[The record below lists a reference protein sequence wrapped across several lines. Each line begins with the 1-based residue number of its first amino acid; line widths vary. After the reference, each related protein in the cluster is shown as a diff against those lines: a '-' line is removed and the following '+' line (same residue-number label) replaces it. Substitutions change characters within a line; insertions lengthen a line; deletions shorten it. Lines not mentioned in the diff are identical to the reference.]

1 MSQPSKLEDFK
12 KKRVEEIKDE
22 IKDFHPL
29 LKNLF
34 KKMPSI
40 NRVEYTHG
48 NAEMGADFV
57 LSMLH
62 PVLNTERYIGVIVKI
77 GKINQDTTG
86 IEKQVKEC
94 SIPRYFEYGKKEIHI
109 DEIWVVSNGTISN
122 NARRVIRNDAQLR
135 SVEFISGNEIIELI
149 DKHLPLFWA
158 NLSVPVSEY
167 ISKIREKNLQ
177 FERST
182 SLLQIGDK
190 DFYVEQ
196 DVYEVL
202 DSKHSSENKFKSKP
216 KKVNFVEHIKKNK
229 ISFIEGS
236 MGTGKSRLLR
246 KLISHF
252 TSPEVFHEEKL
263 LPIII
268 DYRDLIDKYEGNI
281 EQLIDNSV
289 GQELKK
295 EFGNDINLLLL
306 IDGVDEKKFS
316 VDEELNRFIKTIE
329 ELDKIPNLKTVLTSR
344 HLKTLESVNSLS
356 GRFGRYEI
364 RALTFSKVLEFVKN
378 LCKQLNLTQRIVED
392 LRKSKLFRDLPQS
405 PISAILLAKL
415 IDEHS
420 KELPSNMTEL
430 YSKYTE
436 LTLGKWD
443 IDKGIQSDK
452 EYQVLNT
459 FFMNLSE
466 YMIQNELKQI
476 SIEEAK
482 VRLIDYLKP
491 RNLGLDVDSLLDRI
505 LNRCEIIATDHD
517 KGILFFKHR
526 TFAEFLYAK
535 KIIETQKLQIDKRV
549 FTSYWN
555 NVFYF
560 CVGILKDCPDVLEAI
575 TNYPTDSETER
586 IKKIANLPNFY
597 LAGFASPYKVI
608 SEGIEKLVIDASKY
622 YIEVITNK
630 QTSVFT
636 HFPPMICLYFMNY
649 LIQEGLSYDFFIDG
663 LETAA
668 LSIASSSVTND
679 EKAYALFFLNVAF
692 IKLKRDNDFSFLL
705 KDYKHQ
711 LPLDLLCV
719 LDIESQNLNLLRKSK
734 ILQKQNKKFKGFLKG
749 NNAAKHSLRALL
761 NKPIGEPNET

>member
-1 MSQPSKLEDFK
+1 MSQPSKLEGFK

-22 IKDFHPL
+22 VKEFHPL
-29 LKNLF
+29 LQNLF

-40 NRVEYTHG
+40 TRVEYTHG
-48 NAEMGADFV
+48 NTEMGADFV
-57 LSMLH
+57 LSMTH
-62 PVLNTERYIGVIVKI
+62 PILNTERYIGVIVKV
-77 GKINQDTTG
+77 GKITQDTTG
-86 IEKQVKEC
+86 VEKQVKEC
-94 SIPRYFEYGKKEIHI
+94 AIPRYFEYGKKEIHI
-109 DEIWVVSNGTISN
+109 DEVWVVSNGTISN
-122 NARRVIRNDAQLR
+122 NAKTVIRNNAQLR
-135 SVEFISGNEIIELI
+135 SVEFIGESEIISLI
-149 DKHLPLFWA
+149 DKHLPLFWS

-202 DSKHSSENKFKSKP
+202 DSKSSSENRFKSKP
-216 KKVNFVEHIKKNK
+216 KKVNFIEQIKNNK

-252 TSPEVFHEEKL
+252 TSPEVFHDEKL
-263 LPIII
+263 LPVII
-268 DYRDLIDKYEGNI
+268 DYKDLIDKYEGNI
-281 EQLIDNSV
+281 EEIISDSV
-289 GQELKK
+289 GEELKK
-295 EFGNDINLLLL
+295 EFGDNVTLLLL

-316 VDEELNRFIKTIE
+316 ADEELETFIKTIV

-344 HLKTLESVNSLS
+344 PLKTLENAKSLS

-364 RALTFSKVLEFVKN
+364 RALTFSKVIEFVKN
-378 LCKQLNLTQRIVED
+378 ICKQLNLTQRIVED
-392 LRKSKLFRDLPQS
+392 LKKSRLFRDLPQS

-452 EYQVLNT
+452 EYQTLNT

-482 VRLIDYLKP
+482 SRLTDYLKP
-491 RNLGLDVDSLLDRI
+491 RNLGLDVNSLLDRI
-505 LNRCEIIATDHD
+505 LNRCEIVATDHE
-517 KGILFFKHR
+517 KGVLFFKHR

-535 KIIETQKLQIDKRV
+535 KIIETQKLQIDERF

-560 CVGILKDCPDVLEAI
+560 CVGILKDCPEVLEAI
-575 TNYPTDSETER
+575 TNYPVVSETQR
-586 IKKIANLPNFY
+586 IKKMANLPNFY

-608 SEGIEKLVIDASKY
+608 SDGNEKLVIDAAKY
-622 YIEVITNK
+622 YIEVTSNK
-630 QTSVFT
+630 QTSIFT
-636 HFPPMICLYFMNY
+636 QFPPIICLYFMNY
-649 LIQEGLSYDFFIDG
+649 LIQEGLSYDFFIEG

-668 LSIASSSVTND
+668 LSVASGANSDD

-692 IKLKRDNDFSFLL
+692 IKLKGDSDFSFLL
-705 KDYKHQ
+705 KEYKHQ

-719 LDIESQNLNLLRKSK
+719 LDIESKNLDLLKKSK
-734 ILQKQNKKFKGFLKG
+734 ILQKQNKKFKGFLRG
-749 NNAAKHSLRALL
+749 NTAAKHKLQSLLR
-761 NKPIGEPNET
+761 KPIGVAKPE